1 MVLGDD
7 KRKFLLLGFQVSG
20 WEKVSTAQHVMDTG
34 TRQDVH
40 SVLNYIKK

>member
-20 WEKVSTAQHVMDTG
+20 WEKVSTAQYVMDTFLEPG
-34 TRQDVH
+34 KMCIV
-40 SVLNYIKK
+40 Y